1 MGMSFLLD
9 AEQFNYGYQEEYGV
23 GFKMALHDH
32 RDKPML
38 KLSSELINVGTIT
51 QINVKPEITYTT
63 KSAIEMF
70 APDERE
76 CYDTNE
82 ANLTYL
88 EYDRGFRYSMD
99 NCLID
104 RVIHEIIWTCQCLPS
119 FLAPKYVQF
128 LQKSLF

>member
-38 KLSSELINVGTIT
+38 KLSSELINIGTIT

-70 APDERE
+70 APDEIGVDQLLYFCKSKLAYIRE
-76 CYDTNE
+76 E
-82 ANLTYL
+82 
-88 EYDRGFRYSMD
+88 
-99 NCLID
+99 
-104 RVIHEIIWTCQCLPS
+104 Q
-119 FLAPKYVQF
+119 
-128 LQKSLF
+128 

>member
-1 MGMSFLLD
+1 MSFLLD

-32 RDKPML
+32 RDKPMFTL
-38 KLSSELINVGTIT
+38 TSELINVGTIT
-51 QINVKPEITYTT
+51 QINVKPEITYTS

-70 APDERE
+70 APNERE
-76 CYDTNE
+76 CYDKDE

-88 EYDRGFRYSMD
+88 DFERGFRYAMN

-104 RVIHEIIWTCQCLPS
+104 QARI
-119 FLAPKYVQF
+119 
-128 LQKSLF
+128 SL